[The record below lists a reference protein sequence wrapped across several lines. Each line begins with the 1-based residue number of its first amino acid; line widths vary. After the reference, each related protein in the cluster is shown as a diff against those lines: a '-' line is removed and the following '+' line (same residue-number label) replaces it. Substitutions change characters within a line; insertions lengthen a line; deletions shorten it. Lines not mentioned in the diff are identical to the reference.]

1 MFPIPVNRAAP
12 LGRAAR
18 AAFIAVICLACAPAS
33 SSTRG
38 ADSTAPA
45 GASKASMTA
54 ASSSPASSSPATQPA
69 AAKDPDVTRADLAR
83 IAGNPAAKTWVI
95 LISDFQCPYCK
106 QWHDQTYPAF
116 FNEYVKTGKVR
127 FAYINYPLNSHQHA
141 WPAAQSAMCA
151 AAQDKFWPMHDAI
164 FATQAAWEVMQAPMP
179 LFDSLARSLKLDVKR
194 WNGCV
199 VSGKMRPLIEAD
211 HDRALAAGVDRTPSF
226 LIGGTLSMGAIPIGD
241 LRKTVDSAIAKA
253 GHSPP

>member
-1 MFPIPVNRAAP
+1 MSPIPVNRTAP

-18 AAFIAVICLACAPAS
+18 AAFVAAVCLACTPAS

-38 ADSTAPA
+38 AESTASVS
-45 GASKASMTA
+45 ASRASTTS
-54 ASSSPASSSPATQPA
+54 ASTSPATQPA

-95 LISDFQCPYCK
+95 IVSDFQCPYCK
-106 QWHDQTYPAF
+106 QWHDETYPVF
-116 FNEYVKTGKVR
+116 VNEYVKTGKVR
-127 FAYINYPLNSHQHA
+127 FAYINYPLSSHMNA

-164 FATQAAWEVMQAPMP
+164 FATQAAWEVKPAPMP
-179 LFDSLARSLKLDVKR
+179 VFDSLARSLKLDVKR
-194 WNGCV
+194 WSDCV
-199 VSGKMRPLIEAD
+199 ASGKMRSLIQAD

-226 LIGGTLSMGAIPIGD
+226 LIGGSLAIGAIPIED
-241 LRKTVDSAIAKA
+241 MRKAVDSAIAKA
-253 GHSPP
+253 GQSPP